1 MSMRSDGQQ
10 NTTEYAIYV
19 FIFYLY
25 HSTIPKD
32 KESTDLTLKL
42 TILDRV

>member
-1 MSMRSDGQQ
+1 MSIRSDVQQ
-10 NTTEYAIYV
+10 NTTEYAISV

-25 HSTIPKD
+25 YSTIPKD